1 MKDHIPAAL
10 HWENVGYRIG
20 SKALLDGIT
29 GSVKPGGFMAIVGAS
44 GAGKTTFLDILARR
58 ESEAQNPAVILIKW
72 KEDVGSGVQARR
84 WLRRPGRF
92 AHGNFDCLR
101 DGLY

>member
-29 GSVKPGGFMAIVGAS
+29 GSVKPGEVMAIVGAS

-58 ESEAQNPAVILIKW
+58 EKRGTTSGSILIKEGRCRIRSTSASLASSTRKICSW
-72 KEDVGSGVQARR
+72 K
-84 WLRRPGRF
+84 L
-92 AHGNFDCLR
+92 
-101 DGLY
+101 